1 MAQTTYGIKV
11 GYADSAKERVGLTYT
26 YLSDITGIPSLGS
39 TPNAID
45 VTTLT
50 DASHKYIE
58 GLMDIGGALEFPCLF
73 SSTLIGEVDTAVLA
87 EEGRTE
93 HEWCVEFPTP
103 IAKRYYFNGTVSLYN
118 DSGDVDSAL
127 TGIVAITPSTV
138 IESEDIV

>member
-11 GYADSAKERVGLTYT
+11 GYADSAEDRSGLTYT

-73 SSTLIGEVDTAVLA
+73 SSTLIGEVDAAVLA
-87 EEGRTE
+87 EEGGKE
-93 HEWCVEFPTP
+93 HEWCVEFPAP
-103 IAKRYYFNGTVSLYN
+103 IAKRYYFNGKVSIYN

-138 IESEDIV
+138 IESEDIA